1 MESEKVLPMNLASTQ
16 ELLTDPDISSQLTD
30 YISTHGIRTNF
41 EKGQVLF
48 FQNTPVSSFFY
59 IHDGLIKLHSQQ
71 GKDRCSILKIEKANH
86 FAGLSDCFTRE
97 SHHYSAT
104 TITKSDVSILD
115 AEMLIEYI
123 SSQPGL
129 SETIM
134 TLLGREAS
142 YFLERM
148 TNRHHKQLPGRV
160 ADTLIYFWNL
170 LGENNHFCLPLSRG
184 ELAQFA
190 GTTKESLIRTLT
202 EYKNDRI
209 INMDDRKVEI
219 NSMEILKTLSRLG

>member
-1 MESEKVLPMNLASTQ
+1 MNYAFTQ
-16 ELLTDPDISSQLTD
+16 TLLNDPDVLTQLTE
-30 YISTHGIRTNF
+30 YIDKHGIRTNF

-59 IHDGLIKLHSQQ
+59 IHDGLIKLHRQH
-71 GKDRCSILKIEKANH
+71 GKDRCSVLKVEKGNH
-86 FAGLSDCFTRE
+86 FAGLSDCFTQT
-97 SHHYSAT
+97 SHYLSAT

-115 AEMLIEYI
+115 AGMLIEFI

-134 TLLGREAS
+134 TLLAQEAT
-142 YFLERM
+142 YFLERLS
-148 TNRHHKQLPGRV
+148 NRHHKQLPGKV
-160 ADTLIYFWNL
+160 ADTLLYFWDL
-170 LGENNHFCLPLSRG
+170 LGENHQFCFPLSRL

-202 EYKNDRI
+202 EFKNDRI
-209 INMDDRKVEI
+209 INMDDRQVEI
-219 NSMEILKTLSRLG
+219 NSMEILKTLCRLG